1 MTAGHQPE
9 SRRQIPWENSL
20 LTSGKGLL
28 GQRDLSAYLERGA
41 LDSIHFIQH
50 YPSAPGSS
58 LSLSLIWT
66 PISLAGSKTLFI
78 PSVVSAFPI
87 TFLGNGG
94 SSINVCNEEHKLFQG
109 SHLIFSSSFLQFTTK
124 GEGGKKNLSAGN
136 ELAQLSLCVCYYAG
150 VLVVVSS
157 WIHLVA
163 SHNGQD
169 WGFLLPWAASPG
181 E

>member
-1 MTAGHQPE
+1 M
-9 SRRQIPWENSL
+9 
-20 LTSGKGLL
+20 
-28 GQRDLSAYLERGA
+28 SAYLERGA

-50 YPSAPGSS
+50 YPSALGSS

-66 PISLAGSKTLFI
+66 PISQAGSKTLFI
-78 PSVVSAFPI
+78 PTVVSAFPI

-109 SHLIFSSSFLQFTTK
+109 SHLIFSLRFLQFTTK
-124 GEGGKKNLSAGN
+124 GEAEKNSLSAGN

-150 VLVVVSS
+150 VLAVVSS

-163 SHNGQD
+163 SHSGQD